1 MIQLRRYLSTYAFV
15 SVNNLTEEAEALF
28 GRHWVAEDDVNQI
41 QELCDKIAPCK
52 YIVEYVE
59 GLDSDID
66 INVREKD
73 RNYIDSSRFIEVV
86 GDLAKDVTE
95 ERFGEFTYEY
105 NEEGKVHMF
114 TDEAQ
119 DFFNDKYDEIETM
132 LNVSFNTYNSSH
144 EKKTI
149 QK

>member
-15 SVNNLTEEAEALF
+15 NVNNLTQEAEALF
-28 GRHWVAEDDVNQI
+28 GRHWIAEDDVTQI

-59 GLDSDID
+59 GLNSDID

-73 RNYIDSSRFIEVV
+73 RNYIDCARFIEVV

-95 ERFGEFTYEY
+95 ERFGEYTYEY
-105 NEEGKVHMF
+105 NEESKLHMF

-119 DFFNDKYDEIETM
+119 DFYNEKYDEIETT
-132 LNVSFNTYNSSH
+132 LNVSFNTYNNRH
-144 EKKTI
+144 LK
-149 QK
+149 

>member
-28 GRHWVAEDDVNQI
+28 GRHWIAEDDVTQI

-59 GLDSDID
+59 GLNSDID

-73 RNYIDSSRFIEVV
+73 RNYIDCVRFIEVV

-95 ERFGEFTYEY
+95 ERFGEYTYEY
-105 NEEGKVHMF
+105 NEESKLHMF

-119 DFFNDKYDEIETM
+119 DFYNEKYDEIETT
-132 LNVSFNTYNSSH
+132 LNVSFNTYNNRH
-144 EKKTI
+144 LK
-149 QK
+149 